1 MPIQLMLDEDVPVPL
16 RHDFDSAFDV
26 ETVEY
31 RGWKSAENGDLLR
44 RAEAEYDVFVTLD
57 KNLPSQQNIGT
68 FDIGVVVLCGNDV
81 RLPALRELMPE
92 ANEMIRSVERGTLA
106 RVFPPNEATP

>member
-1 MPIQLMLDEDVPVPL
+1 MPIRLLLDEDVPVPL

-31 RGWKSAENGDLLR
+31 
-44 RAEAEYDVFVTLD
+44 
-57 KNLPSQQNIGT
+57 
-68 FDIGVVVLCGNDV
+68 VVLCGNDV